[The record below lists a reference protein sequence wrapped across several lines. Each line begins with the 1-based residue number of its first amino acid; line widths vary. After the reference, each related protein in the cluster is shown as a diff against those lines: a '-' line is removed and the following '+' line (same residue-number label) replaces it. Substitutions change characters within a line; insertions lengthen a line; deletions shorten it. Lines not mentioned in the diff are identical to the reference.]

1 MSSLSLIR
9 AGRWVLFVAVL
20 VLANRATPPLRA
32 EMPAAP
38 APAPL
43 SPDRHIFYGQVP
55 PSSERAPVIVFV
67 HGLMGT
73 AGDWWNNNDMYWSAY
88 NARYRT
94 AFVSMSRDN
103 SQNNATIGDN
113 ALVLRDALPII
124 AQHYGAQQL
133 YLVGHSKG
141 GLDIQAAMLYP
152 TIGNLVKAVFT
163 IDTPNQGT
171 ELADWAFGA
180 GRDLA
185 EKLGLLTP
193 GVFVLRTDAMAA
205 FRSTADPIL
214 RRTGVPFYTLSGGQ
228 SLGHPI
234 TSITGGILRALA
246 PDQRNDGLVTV
257 ERSRLPDDYASDLGT
272 MSTNHFY
279 ADAGTNAWAHIA
291 ARIQG
296 LEDTLA
302 GFDKATTNGLGD
314 SHNTFIWSMAWFKG
328 QLYIGTGREVQCIS
342 VRTAD
347 ILTDGNLYDNSVAG
361 GQCPALGTLYRSLS
375 AEIWRLTPATGRWQR
390 VFKSPASIF
399 IGTDEMG
406 DIFTARD
413 VGFRG
418 MMVFNEGQAN
428 EELWVGGVNSATIF
442 EHLPAFAGSFPPP
455 RLFHTSNGTD
465 WIPVPQLPGTFMG
478 DIAMPRPGSERKQR
492 SFRALTQYN
501 NMLVATVADYRGV
514 GFVIASANPAAGNN
528 AWAQVTPIPEEFPVW
543 NLTVFNNLIYA
554 TTGDKDVANTGYGVF
569 KTSGGPSWIW
579 TPVITNGGYQ
589 PDGRLRSPNGLSMT
603 EFKGQLYIGTNR
615 PTELIRVRPD
625 DSWDL
630 LVGEP
635 RMTPDGYKAPL
646 TGLGIGFGSWFNGH
660 FWRMG
665 THNGQLYLG
674 TWDWSIGLRT
684 IEPLAKMFGF
694 QFGFDLFRTDDGV
707 RWTALSRS
715 GMGQPLNFGGRTFAS
730 TPYGLFFGT
739 ARPAGGAQVFR
750 CHAVDCSVPA
760 PVVAAP
766 ADLQAV
772 SETLSG
778 REVRLSWS
786 PVPGAVRYR
795 VYRLTGRSID
805 DILGLNIPSPTD
817 GTSVPPDALEGV
829 CADNPL
835 YPGCDLADIAAA
847 AAPQFVSSLPNP
859 AVLVGIH
866 AVPAHVEQAPTPM
879 QSVYFVRAE
888 DADGNLS
895 EPSNFV
901 GGPSKAGPF
910 INPMR

>member
-1 MSSLSLIR
+1 MSTLTLIR
-9 AGRWVLFVAVL
+9 AGRWMFLVALL
-20 VLANRATPPLRA
+20 VFAGGGSASLQAQL
-32 EMPAAP
+32 PAAP
-38 APAPL
+38 APAPS
-43 SPDRHIFYGQVP
+43 SPDGNIFYGQVP
-55 PSSERAPVIVFV
+55 PNSERAPVIVFV

-73 AGDWWNNNDMYWSAY
+73 ASDWWNQNDMYWSAY

-124 AQHYGAQQL
+124 AEHYATQQL

-141 GLDIQAAMLYP
+141 GLDIQAAMFYP
-152 TIGNLVKAVFT
+152 TVVPLVKAVFT

-171 ELADWAFGA
+171 ELADWVFGA
-180 GRDLA
+180 GRNLA

-193 GVFVLRTDAMAA
+193 GVWVLRTDAMSN
-205 FRSTADPIL
+205 FRSTADPVL
-214 RRTGVPFYTLSGGQ
+214 RRTGVPFFTLAGGQ

-234 TSITGGILRALA
+234 TDITGVILRTLA
-246 PDQRNDGLVTV
+246 PGQKNDGLVTV
-257 ERSRLPDDYASDLGT
+257 ARSKLPDDYATDLGT
-272 MSTNHFY
+272 ISTNHFF
-279 ADAGTNAWAHIA
+279 ADSGSNAWSYIA

-302 GFDKATTNGLGD
+302 GFDKVATSGLGD

-347 ILTDGNLYDNSVAG
+347 ILTDGTNYDNSVAS
-361 GQCPALGTLYRSLS
+361 GQCPSLGTLYRSLS

-399 IGTDEMG
+399 VGTDEMG

-418 MMVFNEGQAN
+418 MMVYNDGLGN
-428 EELWVGGVNSATIF
+428 EELWVGGVNSGTIF
-442 EHLPAFAGSFPPP
+442 EHMPAFAGGFPPP
-455 RLFHTSNGTD
+455 RLFHSTNGTD
-465 WIPVPQLPGTFMG
+465 WLTVPQQPGTFMG
-478 DIAMPRPGSERKQR
+478 DIGRPRPGSERNQR
-492 SFRALTQYN
+492 SFRALTQFN

-514 GFVIASANPAAGNN
+514 GFAIASSNPAAGNN
-528 AWAQVTPIPEEFPVW
+528 AWTQVTPIPEEFPVW
-543 NLTVFNNLIYA
+543 NLTVFNNLLYA
-554 TTGDKDVANTGYGVF
+554 TTGDKEIANTGYGVF

-589 PDGRLRSPNGLSMT
+589 PDGRLRSPNGLSMM

-635 RMTPDGYKAPL
+635 RNTPDGVKTPL

-674 TWDWSIGLRT
+674 TWDWSVGLRT
-684 IEPLAKMFGF
+684 LEPLAKMFGF

-707 RWTALSRS
+707 HWTALSRS

-739 ARPAGGAQVFR
+739 ARPVGGGQIFG
-750 CHAVDCSVPA
+750 CHAADCSVPA
-760 PVVAAP
+760 PALAAP
-766 ADLQAV
+766 TNLQAV
-772 SETLSG
+772 SETISG

-805 DILGLNIPSPTD
+805 DILGSSTPSATPAT
-817 GTSVPPDALEGV
+817 TVPPDALEGV
-829 CADNPL
+829 CAANPL
-835 YPGCDLADIAAA
+835 YSGCDLAVAAA
-847 AAPQFVSSLPNP
+847 QPQLVSSLPNP
-859 AVLVGIH
+859 AVLVGIRTFPSH
-866 AVPAHVEQAPTPM
+866 AETAPTAM

-901 GGPSKAGPF
+901 GGPSKAGPA